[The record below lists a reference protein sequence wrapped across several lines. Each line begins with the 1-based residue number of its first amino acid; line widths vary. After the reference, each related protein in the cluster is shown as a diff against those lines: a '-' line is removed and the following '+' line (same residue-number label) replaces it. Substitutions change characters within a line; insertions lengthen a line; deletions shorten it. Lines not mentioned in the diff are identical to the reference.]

1 MPVFV
6 NRTLNLKKI
15 KAVGFDMDYTL
26 VRYNT
31 NEFEK
36 MSFDTTLKKLV
47 EHKKYP
53 KEILNLKFDYH
64 HVIQGLV
71 IDKKRGNL
79 LKISRFGK
87 VKQARHGTKPLE
99 YKVQEETYR
108 NRVIDLGLENFI
120 SLDTSFSMS
129 HGALFANLVDQKEAG
144 LALPD
149 FVTLAEDIK
158 EMLDMAHADDSLKG
172 EVRKDIP
179 RFIVQDEEIVQVLE
193 RYKKFGKKL
202 IVITNSDYSYS
213 KLLMDY
219 AINPFLKDHKH
230 WSEVFDMVITL
241 ARKPAFFTV
250 KNSFLSID
258 PNSGLMSN
266 TGAKLPNGIYQGGW
280 AGRLQDELGLEGD
293 EILYLGDHIYGDVVS
308 IKKTFNWRTAL
319 VLDPLSEE
327 IEGVKKSKKVQEE
340 IDKRMEDKEKLERK
354 INGLELKKYENGD
367 TSYKDEANKLYAQIE
382 KLNSEI
388 TELLDEFRKYFNSNW
403 GEMMRAGQEESRFA
417 DQMEKYACIYMTKV
431 SDLLEYSP
439 RTYFRPL
446 RRVLPHE
453 L

>member
-1 MPVFV
+1 MAIYV
-6 NRTLNLKKI
+6 NRTLNMKKI

-47 EHKKYP
+47 ENKNYP
-53 KEILNLKFDYH
+53 REILNLKFDYN

-87 VKQARHGTKPLE
+87 VKQARHGTKSIE
-99 YKVQEETYR
+99 YKVQEDTYR

-129 HGALFANLVDQKEAG
+129 HGALFANLVDLKEKG
-144 LALPD
+144 VDLPD
-149 FVTLAEDIK
+149 FVSLAEDIK
-158 EMLDMAHADDSLKG
+158 DMLDLAHADDSLKG
-172 EVRKDIP
+172 EVRKDVK
-179 RFIVQDEEIVQVLE
+179 RFIIQDEGIVQVLE
-193 RYKKFGKKL
+193 RYKRFGKKL

-219 AINPFLKDHKH
+219 AINPFLKEHKD
-230 WSEVFDMVITL
+230 WSELFDIVITL

-258 PNSGLMSN
+258 PKTGLMSN
-266 TGAKLPNGIYQGGW
+266 IGAKLQNGIYQGGW
-280 AGRLQDELGLEGD
+280 AGRLQDELQLEGD

-319 VLDPLSEE
+319 VLDPLAEE
-327 IEGVKKSKKVQEE
+327 IAGVKKSKKVQEE
-340 IDKRMEDKEKLERK
+340 IDKRMDEKEKLERS
-354 INGLELKKYENGD
+354 INLLELKKLEQGD
-367 TSYKDEANKLYAQIE
+367 ASVKDEVNKLYAQIE
-382 KLNSEI
+382 KLNTEI
-388 TELLDEFRKYFNSNW
+388 TELLEEFRKYFNSHW

-417 DQMEKYACIYMTKV
+417 DQVEKYACVYMTKV